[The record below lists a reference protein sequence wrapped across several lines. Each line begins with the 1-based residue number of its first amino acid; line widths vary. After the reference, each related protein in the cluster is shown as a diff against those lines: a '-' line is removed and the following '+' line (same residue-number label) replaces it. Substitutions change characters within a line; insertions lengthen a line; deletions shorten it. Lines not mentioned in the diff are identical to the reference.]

1 MRTSILSRR
10 TLDEPRHA
18 VDRRLRTRVVV
29 ACLLA
34 TGCLLPAGA
43 HGEEPKKTSG
53 VKERDD
59 DLSRR
64 LIDKATN
71 DRPED
76 LMATILRL
84 MGETAKQLEIEFDP
98 GEQTQTL
105 QTRVL
110 EQLDLA
116 IKQAGRQR
124 RPNSKNQQQS
134 KSDKRRAPKEKK
146 EESNRSKRSGKPRA
160 DKNETGKDGDATAG
174 GSGADQGGKLDESRR
189 GWGALPQREREEVI
203 QGASEAYL
211 EQYREWIEQYY
222 RALQESEE

>member
-1 MRTSILSRR
+1 MSTGTLLGR
-10 TLDEPRHA
+10 TLDEPRH
-18 VDRRLRTRVVV
+18 VGHRPLRTRVVA

-34 TGCLLPAGA
+34 TAYLLPAGV
-43 HGEEPKKTSG
+43 HGEEPKKAPD
-53 VKERDD
+53 VKERDN

-64 LIDKATN
+64 LVDKATN
-71 DRPED
+71 DRRED
-76 LMATILRL
+76 RMATILRL

-98 GEQTQTL
+98 GEQTQML
-105 QTRVL
+105 QARVL

-124 RPNSKNQQQS
+124 RPSSKNQQQS

-146 EESNRSKRSGKPRA
+146 EEPNRDRRSGKQRA
-160 DKNETGKDGDATAG
+160 NKNETGQEGDATTNA
-174 GSGADQGGKLDESRR
+174 SGPDTGGKLDESRR